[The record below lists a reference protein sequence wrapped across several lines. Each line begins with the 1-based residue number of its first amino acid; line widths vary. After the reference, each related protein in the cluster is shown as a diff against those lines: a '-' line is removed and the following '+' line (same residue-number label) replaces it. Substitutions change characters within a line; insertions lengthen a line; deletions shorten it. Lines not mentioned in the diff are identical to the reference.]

1 LFYLK
6 NDIGHYLVPQ
16 VIVESF
22 MEGVV
27 ANLIW
32 GDVKGFGKGRSVLA
46 RTMGLFSKQ
55 EGNQFWGAVRHGA
68 EWTGCP

>member
-1 LFYLK
+1 M
-6 NDIGHYLVPQ
+6 V
-16 VIVESF
+16 
-22 MEGVV
+22 GVV
-27 ANLIW
+27 VNLIW
-32 GDVKGFGKGRSVLA
+32 GDVKGFGKGRSVLD